1 MKKKVAVLLSL
12 VLALSVT
19 ACGGEKG
26 TVASG
31 NEKLPFQQVES
42 QENTVEESTQTEEV
56 EGAET
61 IVEETMEPVAE
72 SSPEEIP
79 ESVAESSPEE
89 TPEPVAETTPE
100 PTPEPTAEPTP
111 EPTPEPAAGM
121 RPEFKE
127 AMDSYEAFYDEYC
140 AFMKKYQANPADLS
154 LLAEYA
160 NMMSKLTEMDEKFD
174 AWEDGDLND
183 EELKYYMEVQTRVTQ
198 KMLEVL

>member
-19 ACGGEKG
+19 ACGGEKD

-31 NEKLPFQQVES
+31 NENLPSQQVES
-42 QENTVEESTQTEEV
+42 QENVVEESTQTEEA

-61 IVEETMEPVAE
+61 IVEETVE
-72 SSPEEIP
+72 SVVESAPEEIP
-79 ESVAESSPEE
+79 ESVVESSQEE

-140 AFMKKYQANPADLS
+140 AFMKKYQENPADLS

-160 NMMSKLTEMDEKFD
+160 NMMGKLTEMDEKFD
-174 AWEDGDLND
+174 AWENGDLND

>member
-1 MKKKVAVLLSL
+1 MKKKAAVVLSL

-31 NEKLPFQQVES
+31 NEKLPSQQAELP
-42 QENTVEESTQTEEV
+42 ENTVEESTQTEEAGESISEETV
-56 EGAET
+56 EEVLDVTVTEEVEESET
-61 IVEETMEPVAE
+61 TVEETTEPVVEA
-72 SSPEEIP
+72 
-79 ESVAESSPEE
+79 
-89 TPEPVAETTPE
+89 TPE
-100 PTPEPTAEPTP
+100 PTPEPTAEPTS
-111 EPTPEPAAGM
+111 EPTPEPATGM

-140 AFMKKYQANPADLS
+140 MFMKKYQENPTDLS

-160 NMMSKLTEMDEKFD
+160 NMMNKLTEMDEKFD

-183 EELKYYMEVQTRVTQ
+183 EELKYYMEVQTRVSQ
-198 KMLEVL
+198 KMLEIL

>member
-1 MKKKVAVLLSL
+1 MK
-12 VLALSVT
+12 
-19 ACGGEKG
+19 
-26 TVASG
+26 
-31 NEKLPFQQVES
+31 
-42 QENTVEESTQTEEV
+42 EEV
-56 EGAET
+56 EQ
-61 IVEETMEPVAE
+61 
-72 SSPEEIP
+72 PEED
-79 ESVAESSPEE
+79 
-89 TPEPVAETTPE
+89 
-100 PTPEPTAEPTP
+100 TAE
-111 EPTPEPAAGM
+111 EKQEDSEE
-121 RPEFKE
+121 RSDDEISPEFKE

>member
-1 MKKKVAVLLSL
+1 MKNSKRIFSLLLAGL
-12 VLALSVT
+12 VLTST
-19 ACGGEKG
+19 FISCGKKEEPD
-26 TVASG
+26 TSSG
-31 NEKLPFQQVES
+31 NISQPAVSSLYPLPD
-42 QENTVEESTQTEEV
+42 
-56 EGAET
+56 
-61 IVEETMEPVAE
+61 
-72 SSPEEIP
+72 
-79 ESVAESSPEE
+79 
-89 TPEPVAETTPE
+89 PEPAPQPEPQPE

-111 EPTPEPAAGM
+111 EPTPEPAASM

-140 AFMKKYQANPADLS
+140 AFMKKYQENPADLS